1 MVRPPLFA
9 PVSITFCRFHCS
21 ADENIGCGIHAIAD
35 ALPGVPMSA
44 IKVVIRILL
53 HGDWV
58 YDALG
63 ASDAVVADVSAGVQ
77 WMCVLCANATF
88 FMRV

>member
-1 MVRPPLFA
+1 
-9 PVSITFCRFHCS
+9 
-21 ADENIGCGIHAIAD
+21 
-35 ALPGVPMSA
+35 MSA

>member
-1 MVRPPLFA
+1 
-9 PVSITFCRFHCS
+9 
-21 ADENIGCGIHAIAD
+21 
-35 ALPGVPMSA
+35 MSA

-63 ASDAVVADVSAGVQ
+63 ASDAVVADLSAGVQ

-88 FMRV
+88 FMRVFQVCWPHVQHQQERP